1 MTTTNVIVLDT
12 WAFLAYFQD
21 EPAAKGMEDLIIE
34 AHEKNI
40 RLLMSV
46 VNIAEVWYLL
56 AREESPAEAD
66 QSVFDL
72 ERLGVRFV
80 EADWRRARL
89 AAGFK
94 AGHAMSLGDCFAA
107 GVAQEYDA
115 ALVTGDAEFKQV
127 EGEIEIRWLK

>member
-46 VNIAEVWYLL
+46 VNIAEVWYIL

-107 GVAQEYDA
+107 GLSQEYDA

>member
-1 MTTTNVIVLDT
+1 M
-12 WAFLAYFQD
+12 
-21 EPAAKGMEDLIIE
+21 
-34 AHEKNI
+34 
-40 RLLMSV
+40 
-46 VNIAEVWYLL
+46 
-56 AREESPAEAD
+56 
-66 QSVFDL
+66 FDL

-107 GVAQEYDA
+107 GLSQEYDA